1 MKLVA
6 LAVPVVLAACQSN
19 GGDFPLGTGGG
30 GGVINNGGGGSG
42 GGDDAGVDGGDGD
55 AGLQLTG
62 RVCVLTDLRKI
73 GDAKACATTD
83 ADGLVVAL
91 GRSTA
96 TTGKDG
102 SFVIAAPQGS
112 GLTWHVSGGL
122 NENAVVRSA
131 MAFGTDNL
139 IPALRAVRYEDLLR
153 SNGAG
158 LDDLSGSIVMR
169 LVQGLKAVPALQL
182 TTLDTE
188 LVFYDASNSDVWAT
202 TQTGSFGIVWL
213 PDVLIPNPA
222 RAVSVSLTQQPQG
235 TLVATP
241 SVVVEDQTITFV
253 TLDLPP

>member
-19 GGDFPLGTGGG
+19 GDDFPLGTGGGG
-30 GGVINNGGGGSG
+30 GGVINNGGGG
-42 GGDDAGVDGGDGD
+42 GGDDAGVDGGD
-55 AGLQLTG
+55 AGLRLSG

-73 GDAKACATTD
+73 GDARACATTD
-83 ADGLVVAL
+83 AGGLAVTL
-91 GRSTA
+91 GGGTA
-96 TTGKDG
+96 MTAQDG
-102 SFVIAAPQGS
+102 SFTIAAPQGA
-112 GLTWHVSGGL
+112 GFTWHVTGGL
-122 NENAVVRSA
+122 NDNAVIRSA
-131 MAFGTDNL
+131 MAFGTENT
-139 IPALRAVRYEDLLR
+139 IPAVRGVRYEDLLR

-169 LVQGLKAVPALQL
+169 LVRGSSALPALQL

-202 TQTGSFGIVWL
+202 TQTGTFGIVWL
-213 PDVLIPNPA
+213 PDVLIPSPA

-235 TLVATP
+235 TQVAAP
-241 SVVVEDQTITFV
+241 SISVEDQTITFV